1 MDAWDPTGLPYMF
14 TQATGLEPRYLSSEA
29 SMPALEPLCLIP
41 TVPAGCGVG

>member
-14 TQATGLEPRYLSSEA
+14 TQATGAPRYLSSEA